1 MEQQPNPNFQP
12 VTVEPT
18 PTAPNLAVNSPTPQT
33 APQQAPI
40 ADSTKVKAEPNPA
53 SPPTS
58 TQNHLQIAELRD
70 GVVILKDGTFRAVVA
85 CRSINFDLMSAA
97 EREGVEFSYQSFLN
111 SLFFP
116 IQILIRSKKV
126 DIGPYLE
133 KLIKIRSGQDNMLLN
148 VLMDDYINYIDI
160 LAQEANIMEKSF
172 YVIVPYSPAGDLQ
185 NIKEQT
191 KGVFG
196 RIFKKDDSS
205 IVKVNRQV
213 FAKAKEEL
221 QNRVNVV
228 ISGLEAVGVYSKR
241 LETNQLSQLYYN
253 FYNPDTAIREP
264 LADFS
269 DIAQL
274 YVQKGSGQAPPPNLI
289 RGEM

>member
-1 MEQQPNPNFQP
+1 MEQQTNPNFQP
-12 VTVEPT
+12 VTVT
-18 PTAPNLAVNSPTPQT
+18 PSQTAPNPAVISQTPQT
-33 APQQAPI
+33 EP
-40 ADSTKVKAEPNPA
+40 KAEPNPS

-70 GVVILKDGTFRAVVA
+70 GVVILKDGSFRAAIA

-97 EREGVEFSYQSFLN
+97 EREGVEFSYQNFLN

-116 IQILIRSKKV
+116 IQVLIRSKKV

-133 KLIKIRSGQDNMLLN
+133 KLIKIRSSQDNMLLN
-148 VLMDDYINYIDI
+148 VLMDDYINYIDL

-172 YVIVPYSPAGDLQ
+172 YVVVSYSPAGDLQ

-191 KGVFG
+191 KGMFS
-196 RIFKKDDSS
+196 RAFKKEETTT
-205 IVKVNRQV
+205 VKVNRQV

-228 ISGLEAVGVYSKR
+228 MSGLEAVGVRSKR

-253 FYNPDTAIREP
+253 FYNPDTSIREP
-264 LADFS
+264 LMDFGEM
-269 DIAQL
+269 AQL
-274 YVQKGSGQAPPPNLI
+274 FVQKGEGQAPAPNLI

>member
-1 MEQQPNPNFQP
+1 MEQHPNPNFQP

-18 PTAPNLAVNSPTPQT
+18 QTAPNPAAGSVIPQT
-33 APQQAPI
+33 PPQAPGTSPSEI
-40 ADSTKVKAEPNPA
+40 KAEPNPT

-70 GVVILKDGTFRAVVA
+70 GVVILKDGTFRAVVT
-85 CRSINFDLMSAA
+85 CRSINFDLMSTT
-97 EREGVEFSYQSFLN
+97 EREGVEFSYQNFLN

-116 IQILIRSKKV
+116 IQILVQSKKV

-172 YVIVPYSPAGDLQ
+172 YIIIPYSPAGDLQ

-191 KGVFG
+191 KGVFS
-196 RIFKKDDSS
+196 RVFKKDTTSV
-205 IVKVNRQV
+205 VKVNRQV

-228 ISGLEAVGVYSKR
+228 ISGLEAVGVHSKR

-264 LADFS
+264 LVDFS
-269 DIAQL
+269 EMAQL

-289 RGEM
+289 REEM